1 MYEVIQKR
9 KTKIINVLQNPE
21 LMRLI
26 EDPSNLGISLHF
38 PVSSLLKIWLVGDLR
53 IGARDIPLDVPP
65 EVDIIDFYW
74 DVILCMESQF
84 ILDYNV
90 PSKNKGNNQKSVAK
104 LLKNK
109 LVNDMKNTLK
119 RLIYNENTKQYKNN
133 NSHDGYNWRK
143 LGSQYFILYLPLFT
157 QDLIWCKLNENYF
170 HVVLPSLLNSR
181 NVHDNHSTYINKDW
195 LLALLELTSNLNQNF
210 KFEYMKL
217 RLYILRDD
225 LINNGLDLLKNLNW
239 VGGKL
244 IKNEDREVL
253 LNSAD
258 LATDSISHLLG
269 DENFVILE
277 FEC

>member
-1 MYEVIQKR
+1 MH
-9 KTKIINVLQNPE
+9 
-21 LMRLI
+21 
-26 EDPSNLGISLHF
+26 GISIHIRLQCS
-38 PVSSLLKIWLVGDLR
+38 VKI
-53 IGARDIPLDVPP
+53 
-65 EVDIIDFYW
+65 
-74 DVILCMESQF
+74 
-84 ILDYNV
+84 
-90 PSKNKGNNQKSVAK
+90 KGNNQKSVAK

-109 LVNDMKNTLK
+109 LVNDMKT
-119 RLIYNENTKQYKNN
+119 T
-133 NSHDGYNWRK
+133 HDGYNWRK

-157 QDLIWCKLNENYF
+157 QELIWCKLNENYF

>member
-1 MYEVIQKR
+1 M
-9 KTKIINVLQNPE
+9 
-21 LMRLI
+21 
-26 EDPSNLGISLHF
+26 G
-38 PVSSLLKIWLVGDLR
+38 LR
-53 IGARDIPLDVPP
+53 IGARDVPLDLSA

-84 ILDYNV
+84 ILSSDFTIKDE
-90 PSKNKGNNQKSVAK
+90 SNKEKTFAK

-109 LVNDMKNTLK
+109 LVGDMKTTLK
-119 RLIYNENTKQYKNN
+119 RLIYTENNKQHANRN
-133 NSHDGYNWRK
+133 DNDGYNWRN

-157 QDLIWCKLNENYF
+157 QELIWCKLNENYF
-170 HVVLPSLLNSR
+170 HVILPSLLKNKSIR
-181 NVHDNHSTYINKDW
+181 DNDSNYINKDW
-195 LLALLELTSNLNQNF
+195 LLALLELTSNLDQNF

-244 IKNEDREVL
+244 IKNEDREIL
-253 LNSAD
+253 LNSSD
-258 LATDSISHLLG
+258 ATMDSISLLLG

>member
-1 MYEVIQKR
+1 
-9 KTKIINVLQNPE
+9 
-21 LMRLI
+21 
-26 EDPSNLGISLHF
+26 
-38 PVSSLLKIWLVGDLR
+38 
-53 IGARDIPLDVPP
+53 
-65 EVDIIDFYW
+65 
-74 DVILCMESQF
+74 MESQF
-84 ILDYNV
+84 ILDH
-90 PSKNKGNNQKSVAK
+90 SFLLKDRDSTQKPVAK

-109 LVNDMKNTLK
+109 LVGDMKTTLK

-133 NSHDGYNWRK
+133 NSDDGYNWRN

-157 QDLIWCKLNENYF
+157 QELIWCKLNENYF
-170 HVVLPSLLNSR
+170 HVVLPSLLDNKSL
-181 NVHDNHSTYINKDW
+181 HDNHSNYISKDW
-195 LLALLELTSNLNQNF
+195 LLALLELTSNLDQNF

-244 IKNEDREVL
+244 IKNEDREIL
-253 LNSAD
+253 LNSSD